1 MANYDYS
8 HIKEL
13 DSNDLSMVD
22 GLILEFAKW
31 VRTKGYGLDV
41 REGIARLGERI
52 GVILNEYS
60 AEANLTKNQ
69 METLSNELNQTISGL
84 TKDSEIKNARMNL
97 DGIIFTTLKER
108 LDNLEENAGTV
119 GNIVGSV
126 DLDGSS
132 LFIKGL
138 DSPNSPF
145 TVDVEQTVEDDEI
158 PFGIET
164 INAKDIGIE
173 KVGSDLK

>member
-13 DSNDLSMVD
+13 DPNDLSMVD
-22 GLILEFAKW
+22 GLILEFAEW

-60 AEANLTKNQ
+60 AEVNLTKNQ

-84 TKDSEIKNARMNL
+84 TQDSEVKNARMSL

-119 GNIVGSV
+119 GNVVGSV

-132 LFIKGL
+132 LFIEGL

>member
-60 AEANLTKNQ
+60 AEVNLTKNQ
-69 METLSNELNQTISGL
+69 MEALSNELDQTISGL
-84 TKDSEIKNARMNL
+84 TQDSEVKNARINL
-97 DGIIFTTLKER
+97 DGIVFTTLKER

-119 GNIVGSV
+119 GNAVGSV

-132 LFIKGL
+132 LFIEGL
-138 DSPNSPF
+138 DSPKHHISI
-145 TVDVEQTVEDDEI
+145 DVEQTVEDDEI

-164 INAKDIGIE
+164 INAKDIGFGI
-173 KVGSDLK
+173 VGSY

>member
-1 MANYDYS
+1 MTNYDYS

-31 VRTKGYGLDV
+31 VRNKAYGLDV

-60 AEANLTKNQ
+60 VEANLTKNQ
-69 METLSNELNQTISGL
+69 TKMLSNELNRTISGL
-84 TKDSEIKNARMNL
+84 TQDSEVKNARINL
-97 DGIIFTTLKER
+97 DGIAFATLKER
-108 LDNLEENAGTV
+108 LDNLEENAGAV
-119 GNIVGSV
+119 GNAVESV

-132 LFIKGL
+132 LFIEGL
-138 DSPNSPF
+138 GSPNSPISI
-145 TVDVEQTVEDDEI
+145 DVEQTVRDDEI

-173 KVGSDLK
+173 KVGSD

>member
-13 DSNDLSMVD
+13 DPNDLSMVD

-52 GVILNEYS
+52 GVILNKYS
-60 AEANLTKNQ
+60 AEVNLTKNQ
-69 METLSNELNQTISGL
+69 MEALSNELNQTISGL
-84 TKDSEIKNARMNL
+84 TQDSEVKNARMSL

-119 GNIVGSV
+119 GNVVGSV
-126 DLDGSS
+126 YLEGSS
-132 LFIKGL
+132 LFIEGL
-138 DSPNSPF
+138 DSPNSPIAIDF
-145 TVDVEQTVEDDEI
+145 EQIVEDDEI

-164 INAKDIGIE
+164 IDAKDIGF
-173 KVGSDLK
+173 